1 MINSFNDIPHLE
13 ESDFKNGEFIHSTM
27 PILVMFYRD
36 GCGYCEQMK
45 PVYTAL
51 STMVPCAVIDT
62 SSQKELAHPIMD
74 QFNIRGV
81 PSILLLKNCTFV
93 AEYNGD
99 RSLEDLKAF
108 YDANKN

>member
-1 MINSFNDIPHLE
+1 MINSFNDIPHLDV
-13 ESDFKNGEFIHSTM
+13 SDFNNGKFIHSSM

-51 STMVPCAVIDT
+51 SNSIPCAVIDT
-62 SSQKELAHPIMD
+62 SSQRELAQPIME

-81 PSILLLKNCTFV
+81 PSILLLKNCSFTLV
-93 AEYNGD
+93 YEGD
-99 RSLEDLKAF
+99 RSLEDLKYF
-108 YDANKN
+108 YNSNKN